1 VGKSPAFPSS
11 SKHAIYSNRSRARPP
26 ISDSGLLNFA
36 LFPRYLTQIPVSPVP
51 GGYSEKASDL
61 PFNRFLFT
69 SKVAAGTAGASNH
82 RN

>member
-1 VGKSPAFPSS
+1 MIADIWCHLATKRRPS
-11 SKHAIYSNRSRARPP
+11 
-26 ISDSGLLNFA
+26 D
-36 LFPRYLTQIPVSPVP
+36 V
-51 GGYSEKASDL
+51 